1 MFSLV
6 LYLSRENIAYN
17 RLADSNYTKPV
28 VRVNAVDIISD
39 SWRRIFFLFFLSRI
53 YLFPCILGYPLSH
66 CCLSP

>member
-39 SWRRIFFLFFLSRI
+39 S
-53 YLFPCILGYPLSH
+53 
-66 CCLSP
+66 